1 MSKEAQ
7 VNLRDT
13 MVTALADAVRMGVL
27 TQVEAMAACSDACA
41 AIIATMIPQANH
53 AEALD
58 IVIEKLPR
66 QVAFHTAE
74 LAAYRKARSN

>member
-7 VNLRDT
+7 INLRDT
-13 MVTALADAVRMGVL
+13 MVTALAEAVRMDVL

-41 AIIATMIPQANH
+41 AIIATMIPEANH

-66 QVAFHTAE
+66 QVKAHADQV
-74 LAAYRKARSN
+74 AAYRKARSN